1 MTTSVAFITTGD
13 IESVA
18 TSKRAFGMA
27 GPLAGLGYEVS
38 ILLEDTP
45 NNRARLALEAP
56 TANALWFHRGSAW
69 GEVRTKRRMLRDI
82 APDIVYVGSYGVRN
96 LVLPLAPTPAF
107 YIVEHSELLS
117 AIDNRSVTRR
127 FSDALL
133 ERSAL
138 RFFDGQVCAS
148 EYLVD
153 FVKTRL
159 PAKAAGRVHYSLY
172 AFTRSVLMPG
182 SGQPSAAAEPTVLYM
197 GTLARNYGILHI
209 LDAVALL
216 KDSRPGVRLVVL
228 GRGRDYDTA
237 VAYAREKGIEDNVD
251 FKGYV
256 AESELP
262 KQLSRADVFIA
273 PLFDTIQDIARCP
286 SKIFMYLP
294 FGKPVVTSPIGE
306 ARALFGPKYEFY
318 FEPNEVA
325 SMRDRLAAALD
336 RPRDWTP
343 NWAASGH
350 EWHARATA
358 FDTWLRGL
366 GVVSAPR
373 PAGKEAPNQ

>member
-1 MTTSVAFITTGD
+1 MTTRIAFVTTGD

-45 NNRARLALEAP
+45 NNRARLALEAS
-56 TANALWFHRGSAW
+56 TATALWFDSGSASS
-69 GEVRTKRRMLRDI
+69 ERRIKRRMLRDLT
-82 APDIVYVGSYGVRN
+82 PDIVYVGSYGVRN
-96 LVLPLAPTPAF
+96 LILPPAPTRAF

-117 AIDNRSVTRR
+117 AVANRSTVRR
-127 FSDALL
+127 VSDTIL

-148 EYLVD
+148 EYLLD

-159 PAKAAGRVHYSLY
+159 PAKAAGRVHYSPY
-172 AFTRSVLMPG
+172 AFTRSVLMPDG
-182 SGQPSAAAEPTVLYM
+182 GPTPATAEQTILYM

-209 LDAVALL
+209 LDALALL
-216 KDSRPGVRLVVL
+216 KESRPGVRLVVL

-262 KQLSRADVFIA
+262 GQLSRADVFIA

-286 SKIFMYLP
+286 SKMFMYLP

-306 ARALFGPKYEFY
+306 ARALFGPEYDFY
-318 FEPNEVA
+318 FKPNDVA

-343 NWAASGH
+343 DWTASGH

-373 PAGKEAPNQ
+373 PAETQAMIQ